1 MNSPELLRYG
11 GHLMTIGAPRSGKG
25 VGAIISN
32 LLDHWGKNFPDEV
45 ELGFLVAVIE
55 TTP

>member
-32 LLDHWGKNFPDEV
+32 LLDHWGKSFPDEV